1 MSDTD
6 VITGEAPRRYALALL
21 DLAEQAKS
29 LPRVEKDLKSF
40 KKMYDSSVE
49 LKRLAESPVFAT
61 EDKVSA
67 LTAVAKAAKLSPL
80 TQQFIGTVAGNRRAA
95 DLPGIISSFNEM
107 LARRRGTQVAKVTS
121 AAKLT
126 AAQMTAIKSQLKKTL
141 GRPVDV
147 ETSVDPD
154 LLGGFVVRIGS
165 RLYDSSLK
173 TKLEDLRLAL
183 KEA

>member
-1 MSDTD
+1 MSDTE
-6 VITGEAPRRYALALL
+6 VITGEAPARYAKALL
-21 DLAEQAKS
+21 DLAVEAKS

-40 KKMYDSSVE
+40 KKMYDSSAD
-49 LKRLAESPVFAT
+49 LKSLAQSPVISTQVKA
-61 EDKVSA
+61 DA
-67 LTAVAKAAKLSPL
+67 LAAVAKKAKLSAL
-80 TQQFIGTVAGNRRAA
+80 TQQFIGTVAGNRRAEY
-95 DLPGIISSFNEM
+95 LPAIISAFM
-107 LARRRGTQVAKVTS
+107 DMVARRRGSQVAKIIS

-126 AAQMTAIKSQLKKTL
+126 AAETSAIKSQLKKSL
-141 GRPVDV
+141 GRPVDI

-183 KEA
+183 KET